1 MIQQSPLRQL
11 VPICSTGKKYP
22 YYCDCGAVAHYWLP
36 VIVRPSI
43 TRYMRKDVTRRVN
56 LQLCDAC
63 LRLEIELRRQI
74 PAKGDL

>member
-1 MIQQSPLRQL
+1 
-11 VPICSTGKKYP
+11 
-22 YYCDCGAVAHYWLP
+22 
-36 VIVRPSI
+36 
-43 TRYMRKDVTRRVN
+43 MRKDVTRRVN